1 MELSDLGRDG
11 NQQRYMGNGDIEMED
26 TMGLRWE
33 KHMFHSWVYSVTLTA
48 GENHRDV
55 DITLPVV

>member
-11 NQQRYMGNGDIEMED
+11 NQQRYGEWGYFMGIQWDCDGKNI
-26 TMGLRWE
+26 
-33 KHMFHSWVYSVTLTA
+33 FHSWVYSITLTA